1 MTGETAPLPLH
12 RLVAADCTFVG
23 AAPGCPNGQ
32 FSILSDSGAVLA
44 SPASGE
50 KLGMATANTNLRESS
65 ITDVLS
71 DLSQESVGLIREE
84 LRLVVADFA
93 AQGRELGTGAGLLGG
108 AAVLGVGAFGALTAG
123 LIAALGRR
131 PARGG
136 LLVAAVYGAGAAG
149 LADAGRKRLVQAAPQ
164 AVATVQR
171 DVKAT
176 AKGAGRSSSTA
187 TARKPGG
194 AKRKPAADGARRKAG
209 AKKRGATATAGS

>member
-1 MTGETAPLPLH
+1 MTT
-12 RLVAADCTFVG
+12 D
-23 AAPGCPNGQ
+23 
-32 FSILSDSGAVLA
+32 
-44 SPASGE
+44 
-50 KLGMATANTNLRESS
+50 LRENS

-93 AQGRELGTGAGLLGG
+93 AQGRGLGTSAGYLGG

-136 LLVAAVYGAGAAG
+136 LLVAALYGAGAAG
-149 LADAGRKRLVQAAPQ
+149 MADAGIKRLGQVAPEL
-164 AVATVQR
+164 VATIQR

-176 AKGAGRSSSTA
+176 AKGASRSASGTPSGDSA
-187 TARKPGG
+187 TKAAPRKPKANG
-194 AKRKPAADGARRKAG
+194 ARRSKSASGGARRKAA
-209 AKKRGATATAGS
+209 AKAPGNDETTP

>member
-1 MTGETAPLPLH
+1 MTT
-12 RLVAADCTFVG
+12 D
-23 AAPGCPNGQ
+23 
-32 FSILSDSGAVLA
+32 
-44 SPASGE
+44 
-50 KLGMATANTNLRESS
+50 LRENS

-93 AQGRELGTGAGLLGG
+93 AQGRELGTSAGFLGG

-136 LLVAAVYGAGAAG
+136 LLVAVLYGAGAAG
-149 LADAGRKRLVQAAPQ
+149 MADAGIMRLGQVAPEL
-164 AVATVQR
+164 VATIQR

-176 AKGAGRSSSTA
+176 AKGASRS
-187 TARKPGG
+187 
-194 AKRKPAADGARRKAG
+194 AAGGARRKAA
-209 AKKRGATATAGS
+209 AKTPANEEAAP